1 MSGGRFFL
9 VRGYQEDA
17 SENPTVETGTIFDLT
32 LPIWRTGE
40 VLLHAAS
47 MARQFGAAQA
57 RVIIII
63 EWSGLADRRLAA
75 FANPNRLL
83 VETYS
88 VRQNTYRTSLEVQA
102 DQIDETLPELVG
114 RIVRQL
120 YELFDFFTP
129 PPTLVAE
136 ELSEMRRHRF

>member
-1 MSGGRFFL
+1 MSPSDLPSLETRLEACLLELDRLQRDRPRAPDGRFFL

-88 VRQNTYRTSLEVQA
+88 VRQNTYRTRA
-102 DQIDETLPELVG
+102 
-114 RIVRQL
+114 
-120 YELFDFFTP
+120 F
-129 PPTLVAE
+129 
-136 ELSEMRRHRF
+136 SEQMES